1 MKERG
6 IATMQASRRTKR
18 AARHLYRFC
27 LVDGV
32 LDPGRVRL
40 VAQHLASSTRRGAP
54 PILGAF
60 PGVVR
65 LDPDGHR
72 AVVVRAPPLV
82 DGLRASIRADLARGY
97 GPAIDATFRE
107 DPALIAGMRVRVGS
121 DVYDDSV
128 RARLVALQNRL

>member
-1 MKERG
+1 
-6 IATMQASRRTKR
+6 MQASRRTKR
-18 AARHLYRFC
+18 AARHLYRLC

-40 VAQHLASSTRRGAP
+40 VAQHLASSARRGALP
-54 PILGAF
+54 LLGAF
-60 PGVVR
+60 QRLVR
-65 LDPDGHR
+65 LDTDRHT
-72 AVVVRAPPLV
+72 AVVESATPLV
-82 DGLRASIRADLARGY
+82 DGLRASIRADLARRY

-128 RARLVALQNRL
+128 RARLAALEARL